1 MALDADRPSFSEVG
15 QETKPSALGRRL
27 ALLARQRA
35 RPYVHLMRTRVNVA
49 IDIRLA
55 DLMVALARRRW
66 PALRIVP
73 QRWIRPVL
81 VPAAGRL
88 RRGIAAAALIAT
100 AAAGVII
107 ALLAMPS

>member
-1 MALDADRPSFSEVG
+1 MSMEGQLGDRCRGGGATESLQF
-15 QETKPSALGRRL
+15 ARIL
-27 ALLARQRA
+27 AGQRA
-35 RPYVHLMRTRVNVA
+35 RPYLHEMRTRVNAA

-55 DLMVALARRRW
+55 DLMVALARRQW

-81 VPAAGRL
+81 VPAARRL
-88 RRGIAAAALIAT
+88 RRGITAAALIAT
-100 AAAGVII
+100 ATAGVII